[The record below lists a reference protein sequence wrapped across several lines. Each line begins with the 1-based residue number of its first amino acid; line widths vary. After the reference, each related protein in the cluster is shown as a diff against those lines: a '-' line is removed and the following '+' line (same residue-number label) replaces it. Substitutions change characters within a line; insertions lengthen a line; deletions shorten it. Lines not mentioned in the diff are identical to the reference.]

1 MKGLI
6 DFPIRKALDVLDFL
20 LNLDVKQDLNS
31 FDDIYDIL
39 TNI

>member
-6 DFPIRKALDVLDFL
+6 DFLIRKALDVLDFL

-31 FDDIYDIL
+31 FGVINDIL

>member
-20 LNLDVKQDLNS
+20 FNLDVKQDLNS
-31 FDDIYDIL
+31 FGVINDIL